1 MIDLYVAG
9 LYSNDAAFLFQE
21 VRGDGGTAESALDF
35 SQYGSCMIS
44 GYCGL
49 WGTQLRIRAG
59 VLEKCGV
66 MLIPAPASLYRSVLS
81 V

>member
-1 MIDLYVAG
+1 MIDLYIAG
-9 LYSNDAAFLFQE
+9 LDPNNAAVLFQE
-21 VRGDGGTAESALDF
+21 VRGDGGTADSALEF

-49 WGTQLRIRAG
+49 WGIQLRIRAG
-59 VLEKCGV
+59 VLDKCGV